1 MGRTSLAPIR
11 KREILEQFYEV
22 LRQEGIERASM
33 IKVANRMGVYPSHV
47 NHYFPTKEQLISELV
62 EFLIERY
69 EKDFS
74 ASLYSTAAGVQ
85 RLSDLLDALFSLE
98 WAAVV
103 DSRVFYSIYYLSL
116 KNDGIYRSLANMYQR
131 FREHLVRVLEEC
143 KAQGLVNSLNSEEEA
158 HNIIAM
164 VEGLDFYSYLFRDA
178 GAIRSVGKA
187 FKEMIWVR
195 LVPASRSET

>member
-1 MGRTSLAPIR
+1 
-11 KREILEQFYEV
+11 
-22 LRQEGIERASM
+22 
-33 IKVANRMGVYPSHV
+33 
-47 NHYFPTKEQLISELV
+47 
-62 EFLIERY
+62 
-69 EKDFS
+69 
-74 ASLYSTAAGVQ
+74 
-85 RLSDLLDALFSLE
+85 
-98 WAAVV
+98 VV

-195 LVPASRSET
+195 LVPAGRSET